1 MEGRH
6 SHPATHVPDDFV
18 QKRGKKRGS
27 YNCGRCGLP
36 KKGHVCDVNN
46 NHTEVP
52 TPTSSDAKSFVLP
65 SPLSVVRS
73 QPPPPPPTTTR
84 QAVPQLRRALSF
96 DDIGVT
102 DESPG
107 SDDDEEEVFD
117 LESELDLGGSGK
129 LPANCLWEVFKRLPP
144 TAMLSAA
151 KVCKGWRDVSRRI
164 WKSAVELRLE
174 VPVKAQI
181 GLVGSV
187 LHKCP
192 GLVKLSLRMKR
203 LV

>member
-1 MEGRH
+1 MEPRH
-6 SHPATHVPDDFV
+6 SHPSTPIPDDFV

-36 KKGHVCDVNN
+36 KKGHVCDLTN
-46 NHTEVP
+46 ELS
-52 TPTSSDAKSFVLP
+52 TPIPSDGKSFVLP
-65 SPLSVVRS
+65 SPLSVIRP
-73 QPPPPPPTTTR
+73 QPTPTPTPPPPPR
-84 QAVPQLRRALSF
+84 HQAVPQPRRALSF

-107 SDDDEEEVFD
+107 SDDDEGDFFD

-129 LPANCLWEVFKRLPP
+129 LPANCLWEVLKRLPP
-144 TAMLSAA
+144 SALLSSA

-164 WKSAVELRLE
+164 WKSAEELRLE

-187 LHKCP
+187 LQKCP